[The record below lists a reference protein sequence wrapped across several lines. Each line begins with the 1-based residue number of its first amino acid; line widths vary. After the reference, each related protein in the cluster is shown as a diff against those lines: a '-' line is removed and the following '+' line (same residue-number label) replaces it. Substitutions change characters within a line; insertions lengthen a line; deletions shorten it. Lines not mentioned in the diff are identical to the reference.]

1 MYLYVYFVSNFN
13 IILCFQ
19 KIIILQHKV
28 CAGYLGLLTSL
39 LKLRFLVNNFP
50 LKFTISMELINDI
63 HTFVLFIY
71 AHCYNNSYIN
81 NFIINQTTNCKI
93 CGLFNTDGVFLLIAK
108 EFTNIVSLLLPQFN
122 FLFP

>member
-63 HTFVLFIY
+63 HTFILFIY
-71 AHCYNNSYIN
+71 AREVVIIFIWIILLLNFELL
-81 NFIINQTTNCKI
+81 FIIVK
-93 CGLFNTDGVFLLIAK
+93 FDKSSF
-108 EFTNIVSLLLPQFN
+108 
-122 FLFP
+122 